1 MQLICISRGSYS
13 KGKAF
18 AEALASKLG
27 CLCVGREELLEKAT
41 EAGIAAGKLEI
52 ACLKSRVFSE
62 RLMLEREHFQAF
74 ATAYLAERALSGPLV
89 YHGRTGHL
97 LLQRVSHV
105 LRLRVVA
112 DMESRITSVE
122 QSLGVDRTRAQKYI
136 DDIEEDRKRW
146 AKLFYNVDWDAS
158 SGYDFIINLE
168 HANTENAA
176 SSFCNV
182 AQLPEFQE
190 TPASRKILSDLLLS
204 SRCRVALASDDRTY
218 NAAFQV
224 RAESGLVSITYLPR
238 NADLAETVPKVLEA
252 VPGVEKILCSV
263 ASTRILWLQERFD
276 PKVEVFNQLLDVA
289 QRWDA
294 AIELIRFKATDTPP
308 VIERAPSVDGGMT
321 PSERL
326 MSKGIEDQD
335 TEADRS
341 DSDADDGDNGGLE
354 ETLGQLVKAG
364 RSGGRMTVSGAV
376 SDLLSA
382 IDRSQV
388 YTLVVI
394 GETYLKKEKAARIR
408 LVRELGNALHDHL
421 RTAVIQTEELK
432 QQYLVGGRQLVSMLS
447 YFAITI
453 IVYLLVFSNQQPI
466 LELLTRTGT
475 SWRIIATVL
484 VALFVPFIA
493 FSYGKATHYLLK
505 LIKME

>member
-1 MQLICISRGSYS
+1 MQIICISRGSYS

-27 CLCVGREELLEKAT
+27 CPCIGREELLEKAT
-41 EAGIAAGKLEI
+41 DAGIAAGKLEI
-52 ACLKSRVFSE
+52 ACLKSRVFNE
-62 RLMLEREHFQAF
+62 RMMLEREHFQAF
-74 ATAYLAERALSGPLV
+74 ATAYLAERALSGTLV

-122 QSLGVDRTRAQKYI
+122 QTLGLDRTRAQKYI
-136 DDIEEDRKRW
+136 DDIEEDHKRW
-146 AKLFYNVDWDAS
+146 AKLFYNVDWDLS
-158 SGYDFIINLE
+158 SGYDFIVNLE

-176 SSFCNV
+176 SAFCNV

-190 TPASRKILSDLLLS
+190 TPASRKILNDLLLS

-238 NADLAETVPKVLEA
+238 NADLAETVPKVLET

-276 PKVEVFNQLLDVA
+276 PKVEVFSHLLDVA

-294 AIELIRFKATDTPP
+294 AIELIRFKASDKPP
-308 VIERAPSVDGGMT
+308 VIERAQNGDDGMA

-326 MSKGIEDQD
+326 MSKGIEAPDIQK
-335 TEADRS
+335 ES
-341 DSDADDGDNGGLE
+341 LDSDADDKDDGGLE
-354 ETLGQLVKAG
+354 ETLGQLVQAG

-376 SDLLSA
+376 TDLLSA
-382 IDRSQV
+382 IDRSQI
-388 YTLVVI
+388 YTLVVL
-394 GETYLKKEKAARIR
+394 GDAYLNKEKAARTR
-408 LVRELGNALHDHL
+408 LIRELGNALHDHL

-432 QQYLVGGRQLVSMLS
+432 QQYLVGGKQLISMAG
-447 YFAITI
+447 YFAITL
-453 IVYLLVFSNQQPI
+453 IVYLLVFSNQKPI
-466 LELLTRTGT
+466 LDLLTRSGT
-475 SWRIIATVL
+475 SWRILAAVF
-484 VALFVPFIA
+484 VALLVPFIA